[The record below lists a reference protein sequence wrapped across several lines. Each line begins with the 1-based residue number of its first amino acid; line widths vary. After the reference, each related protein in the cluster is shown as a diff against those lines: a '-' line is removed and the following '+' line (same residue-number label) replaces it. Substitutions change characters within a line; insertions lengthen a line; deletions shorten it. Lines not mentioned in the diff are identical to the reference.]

1 MKNNLRRSWGV
12 ASGAAFLVLVL
23 FGPAKAE
30 ATGVLYQFDNVFSY
44 SGSASSPAGPGPWVD
59 ATLQDNANGVLLT
72 VDNLGLTGGE
82 FLSQLYL
89 NINPLDNVNN
99 LTFTFVSGTSG
110 VTAPTIQTG
119 EDGFKADGDGK
130 YDILFNFDTVNSGR
144 FGAGDSITYL
154 IAGISGLS
162 ASDFKYLSTSAGGQH
177 GPFYGAGH
185 IQGIAGQTG
194 SDSVWIDPSLGPQ
207 IVSVPEPA
215 SIALLAIS
223 FGLWVMWH
231 LRTRSLR
238 PQPVK
243 VRSVKR

>member
-1 MKNNLRRSWGV
+1 MALFLPARSN
-12 ASGAAFLVLVL
+12 ASA
-23 FGPAKAE
+23 
-30 ATGVLYQFDNVFSY
+30 VLYQFDDVFSY

-72 VDNLGLTGGE
+72 INNLGLTGGE

-89 NINPLDNVNN
+89 NINPLDNAQN

-110 VTAPTIQTG
+110 VTAPTILTG

-130 YDILFNFDTVNSGR
+130 YDILFNFATASSGR
-144 FGAGDSITYL
+144 FGAGDSVTYL

-162 ASDFKYLSTSAGGQH
+162 PADFKYLSTSAGGEH

-207 IVSVPEPA
+207 IIPVPEPGPTA
-215 SIALLAIS
+215 FTAVLR
-223 FGLWVMWH
+223 GLWGVWF
-231 LRTRSLR
+231 LRVRSLR
-238 PQPVK
+238 LQPAK
-243 VRSVKR
+243 I

>member
-1 MKNNLRRSWGV
+1 M
-12 ASGAAFLVLVL
+12 AT
-23 FGPAKAE
+23 FGPARAD
-30 ATGVLYQFDNVFSY
+30 ATGVFYQFDNVFSY
-44 SGSASSPAGPGPWVD
+44 SGSASSPSGPGPWVD
-59 ATLQDNANGVLLT
+59 ATLQDTANGVLLT
-72 VDNLGLTGGE
+72 VDNLGLSGGE

-89 NINPLDNVNN
+89 NINPLDDVNS

-130 YDILFNFDTVNSGR
+130 YDILFNFATVNNGR
-144 FGAGDSITYL
+144 FGAGDTLKYL
-154 IAGISGLS
+154 IAGIGGLS

-185 IQGIAGQTG
+185 VQGIAGQTG

-207 IVSVPEPA
+207 IVPVPEPA
-215 SIALLAIS
+215 PFALLAVS
-223 FGLWVMWH
+223 LGLWVTWR
-231 LRTRSLR
+231 LRLRSLR
-238 PQPVK
+238 LQPVR